1 MSGRN
6 RLNFNA
12 LTSFGVEL
20 TGNEAVAAT
29 TVEMANG
36 FTAVHAAP
44 PTITR
49 QDIFG
54 GRYLFTHTAAANQYM
69 ALYSNAEMFQFVQGQ
84 PIWFHARLLLGPTT
98 PEEENLFIGCMDAL
112 QTAAV
117 VDAGAGPKAT
127 GDHFG
132 FYTPEAGGVTFDA
145 ADDDMWIAV
154 SQHNGTEIRTV
165 LNAANSI
172 DRQDHRAYVAGPG
185 AGIETDFEA
194 DFVPTGPIG
203 GTGGVTIFD
212 ADIEF
217 TINGLTVAVHHHSA
231 GAGGGIAIT
240 VANTTLMHF
249 GIAMQNTAAATT
261 ALLSRMGCHQLYDGR
276 E

>member
-1 MSGRN
+1 MSRRN
-6 RLNFNA
+6 RLDFNV
-12 LTSFGVEL
+12 LNSFGVEL
-20 TGNEAVAAT
+20 DCISEAAAT
-29 TVEMANG
+29 TVAMDNG
-36 FTAVHAAP
+36 FTNVHAAP
-44 PTITR
+44 PTITTP
-49 QDIFG
+49 DAFG
-54 GRYLFTHTAAANQYM
+54 GRWLYTHTAAANQ
-69 ALYSNAEMFQFVQGQ
+69 EMQTHTTNEIFQFVQGQ
-84 PIWFHARLLLGPTT
+84 PIWFHGRLLLGPTT
-98 PEEENLFIGCMDAL
+98 PEEENVFLGCMNAFA
-112 QTAAV
+112 TAPV

-132 FYTPEAGGVTFDA
+132 FYTPEAGGTVFAA

-165 LNAANSI
+165 LNAENSL
-172 DRQDHRAYVAGPG
+172 DRQDHRAYAAGPG
-185 AGIETDFEA
+185 AGIEADFEA

-217 TINGLTVAVHHHSA
+217 HINGRTVAVHHHSA

-240 VANTTLMHF
+240 VANTTLMNF
-249 GIAMQNTAAATT
+249 GLALQNTAAATT
-261 ALLSRMGCHQLYDGR
+261 AILSRMGCHQRYDVR